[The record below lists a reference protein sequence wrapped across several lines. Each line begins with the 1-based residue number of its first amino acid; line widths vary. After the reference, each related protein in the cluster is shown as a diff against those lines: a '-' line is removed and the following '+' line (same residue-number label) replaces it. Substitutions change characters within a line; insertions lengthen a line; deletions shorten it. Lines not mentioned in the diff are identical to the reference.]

1 MIILILFEV
10 LKTDFK
16 NLVLQKVGY
25 LRWFYCVPVDDVGS
39 AAWEGVGRRLPE
51 HVAHVAARDNQQLT
65 PAHPHPEH
73 VARGVGL
80 TRGIR

>member
-1 MIILILFEV
+1 MINVIILILFEV

-51 HVAHVAARDNQQLT
+51 HVVHVT
-65 PAHPHPEH
+65 ISSSPPHIH
-73 VARGVGL
+73 TL
-80 TRGIR
+80 NTWH

>member
-1 MIILILFEV
+1 MF
-10 LKTDFK
+10 
-16 NLVLQKVGY
+16 
-25 LRWFYCVPVDDVGS
+25 VPVDDVGS
-39 AAWEGVGRRLPE
+39 AAWEGVGRGLPE

-80 TRGIR
+80 TRSIR